1 MEGSQSLV
9 ASIYAVGVRRKWRR
23 IYGKKEKQQQQQ
35 HSKGHNNSNN
45 NKQNERKKFYT
56 RK

>member
-35 HSKGHNNSNN
+35 QHSKGHNN